1 MSIIR
6 RQTPTTSA
14 DVFRQF
20 DRMFD
25 DWMRAFPARMWDQP
39 ALRAPEE
46 VIKVDEFRE
55 NGDLVIK
62 AEMPGI
68 DPDKDLKLTVADG
81 ILDLRAER
89 KITEDTEDKG
99 YHRHERRY
107 GTFARRLP
115 LPDGVDPAAVTA
127 SYKDGMLTVRVPMPE
142 LEKGAEPTTIAIE
155 KG

>member
-1 MSIIR
+1 
-6 RQTPTTSA
+6 
-14 DVFRQF
+14 V
-20 DRMFD
+20 
-25 DWMRAFPARMWDQP
+25 
-39 ALRAPEE
+39 L
-46 VIKVDEFRE
+46 RE
-55 NGDLVIK
+55 NGELVIK

-68 DPDKDLKLTVADG
+68 DPDKDLSLTVTDG

-99 YHRHERRY
+99 YYRHELRY

-127 SYKDGMLTVRVPMPE
+127 SYKNGMLTVRVPMPE
-142 LEKGAEPTTIAIE
+142 QEKGAEPTTIAIE

>member
-1 MSIIR
+1 MSLIR

-25 DWMRAFPARMWDQP
+25 DWMRALPLRAWEPPAM
-39 ALRAPEE
+39 RAPEE
-46 VIKVDEFRE
+46 VIKVDEYRE

-68 DPDKDLKLTVADG
+68 DPDKDLSLTVADG
-81 ILDLRAER
+81 MLDLRAER
-89 KITEDTEDKG
+89 RIAEDTEDKG
-99 YHRHERRY
+99 YHRHELRY

-115 LPDGVDPAAVTA
+115 LPDGVDPSAVAA
-127 SYKDGMLTVRVPMPE
+127 SYKDGILTVRVPMPE
-142 LEKGAEPTTIAIE
+142 PAAGQEPTTIAIE